1 MIRQFSLQN
10 EQGVIYSLMDVKR
23 GFLYEPEGLGVEYDY
38 SYSRIGSAWINN
50 EKEVSQEAI
59 EGTLVFAD
67 KPYLGA
73 AEFISFAIPAQKL
86 TLIYQTDAGTY
97 YRDVDLVSMEK
108 TEIGEG
114 GVLQCP
120 VVLMPTSLWYLPR
133 NLFVQMGFSS
143 ARGLRYTY
151 KLPNRFVNFGVGEV
165 TIINDGQ
172 VDAPFRIEVQG
183 PLTNPAFTLSVN
195 GVDMFTVAITDDIES
210 TETLVY
216 SSRDG
221 ALTCHKTD
229 ANGNIINL
237 TGALDIANA
246 NFFKIPVGTSKIK
259 LATETQI
266 NNPVSITVYKQYK
279 IV

>member
-10 EQGVIYSLMDVKR
+10 EQGVVYSLMDVKR

-59 EGTLVFAD
+59 EGTLIFAD

-73 AEFISFAIPAQKL
+73 AEFIGFAIPAHKL

-97 YRDVDLVSMEK
+97 YRDVDLISMEK

-120 VVLMPTSLWYLPR
+120 VTLMPVSLWYLPR

-151 KLPNRFVNFGVGEV
+151 TLPNRFVNFGIGEA

-172 VDAPFRIEVQG
+172 VDAPFKVEVQG
-183 PLTNPAFTLSVN
+183 PLTNPEFTLSVN
-195 GVDMFTVAITDDIES
+195 NEDMFTLAITDDIEA

-221 ALTCHKTD
+221 ALTCHKVA
-229 ANGNIINL
+229 ANGDIINL
-237 TGALDIANA
+237 TDALDISNA
-246 NFFKIPVGTSKIK
+246 NFFKIPVGTAK
-259 LATETQI
+259 LRLTTETQI
-266 NNPVSITVYKQYK
+266 SNPVSITVYKQFK